1 MSCPTKL
8 VADIINSCKTVKGI
22 KPFAYWVYRKDVTF
36 TITGNDITAVNVP
49 ILGTIQA
56 HKFALNAGFEIVSA
70 EDNGNGFKHKFSGV
84 INAST
89 LTLDEMDDI
98 VVFVQTNSGQ
108 WLAYG
113 VTQGLWKVSQA
124 KMANE
129 NLATIAVE
137 FASLEGREESYSEYV
152 VTADLS
158 ALPVI
163 TDYDTISGGTIATGE
178 DVGLTIDADKTGYIK
193 LPDGTIL
200 TTVAGAIANTYTGV
214 GGAITY
220 YIPKNSAMVQLI
232 NSGLTG
238 AIIYNGISEF
248 SMSESSVTSLI
259 ANNTDYLDLN
269 GSGSLANLVDG
280 KAVTCTAVG
289 CALTAKSIG
298 DILYAAYIDNRENV
312 VFDFSGGT
320 NAPYGDSLTGIY
332 KYVLDT
338 YGINLDDLT
347 SVLSNLGGT
356 FTFNEV

>member
-1 MSCPTKL
+1 MSCQTKL

-36 TITGNDITAVNVP
+36 TITDNDITAVNVA

-137 FASLEGREESYSEYV
+137 FASLEGREESYSEYI

-158 ALPVI
+158 LLPN
-163 TDYDTISGGTIATGE
+163 TKDYEAIY
-178 DVGLTIDADKTGYIK
+178 GLTIEKGGDMYLAIDIDKTCYIVQ
-193 LPDGTIL
+193 PDNTLLTSTSGVISATWGGDDGNVIL
-200 TTVAGAIANTYTGV
+200 IVPKYNTYMSVTNSGFTGLITVV
-214 GGAITY
+214 GGYYVIISNTGITY
-220 YIPKNSAMVQLI
+220 LSSPASSKI
-232 NSGLTG
+232 NAFSSGLT
-238 AIIYNGISEF
+238 AESIYLLIDEAFSLYFNG
-248 SMSESSVTSLI
+248 
-259 ANNTDYLDLN
+259 
-269 GSGSLANLVDG
+269 
-280 KAVTCTAVG
+280 
-289 CALTAKSIG
+289 
-298 DILYAAYIDNRENV
+298 
-312 VFDFSGGT
+312 
-320 NAPYGDSLTGIY
+320 
-332 KYVLDT
+332 
-338 YGINLDDLT
+338 
-347 SVLSNLGGT
+347 VLSGVRN
-356 FTFNEV
+356 FTDCTPINALSISPVHGYSYFDMIQNMSGWTITYEEI

>member
-1 MSCPTKL
+1 MSCQTKL
-8 VADIINSCKTVKGI
+8 VADIVNSCKMVKGI
-22 KPFAYWVYRKDVTF
+22 KPFAYWVYRKDVSF
-36 TITGNDITAVNVP
+36 TITDNDITAVNVP

-158 ALPVI
+158 LLPN
-163 TDYDTISGGTIATGE
+163 TNDYEAIY
-178 DVGLTIDADKTGYIK
+178 GLTIEKGEDMYLEVDSNKTCYIVQ
-193 LPDGTIL
+193 PDNTLLTSNIDGVISTTWGGDDGNVIL
-200 TTVAGAIANTYTGV
+200 VV
-214 GGAITY
+214 
-220 YIPKNSAMVQLI
+220 PKNSSYMSVANSGFTGLI
-232 NSGLTG
+232 TVVGGYYIDISNTGITYLSSPASAIISAFNSGLT
-238 AIIYNGISEF
+238 AESIYLLIDEAF
-248 SMSESSVTSLI
+248 SL
-259 ANNTDYLDLN
+259 YLN
-269 GSGSLANLVDG
+269 G
-280 KAVTCTAVG
+280 
-289 CALTAKSIG
+289 
-298 DILYAAYIDNRENV
+298 
-312 VFDFSGGT
+312 
-320 NAPYGDSLTGIY
+320 
-332 KYVLDT
+332 
-338 YGINLDDLT
+338 
-347 SVLSNLGGT
+347 VLSGVRN
-356 FTFNEV
+356 FTDCAPINVLTMSAVHGYSYFDMIQNMSGWTITYEEI